1 VVPDKDV
8 LHLPES
14 IPLEEASIIA
24 DAIST
29 PYHAVKNRARVQP
42 GDTVVIIGCGGVG
55 MNAVQLASAAGGYVI
70 AVDVAERK
78 LDWAREF
85 GAAKTINASK
95 VERVSK
101 EIKKLTGGGADI
113 AMEIIGNPRTIEEAF
128 DCVRVGG
135 RLVVVGYT
143 HEKIS
148 IVAGKI
154 MFKEIEVLG
163 SLGCRPVDYPPLIRM
178 IEQGKVKLKEQVTH
192 RFPLEEIMKA
202 FEVMKEGVSLRS
214 IVTP

>member
-1 VVPDKDV
+1 
-8 LHLPES
+8 
-14 IPLEEASIIA
+14 
-24 DAIST
+24 
-29 PYHAVKNRARVQP
+29 
-42 GDTVVIIGCGGVG
+42 
-55 MNAVQLASAAGGYVI
+55 MI

-95 VERVSK
+95 VKRVSK
-101 EIKKLTGGGADI
+101 EVKKLTGGGADI
-113 AMEIIGNPRTIEEAF
+113 AMEVIGNPRTIEEAF
-128 DCVRVGG
+128 DCLRTGG

-148 IVAGKI
+148 LAAGKI

-163 SLGCRPVDYPPLIRM
+163 SLGCRPVDYRPLIRM
-178 IEQGKVKLKEQVTH
+178 VEQGKVKLKEQVTH
-192 RFPLEEIMKA
+192 RFPLEEINKA
-202 FEVMKEGVSLRS
+202 FEVMKEGLSLRS